1 MPGNNRVFYGC
12 LGIGQCGS
20 GPMSGIISAKY
31 SLNREINHIF
41 APGKTNPI
49 ATYGAMPNIEI
60 SYTQYLSSFT
70 SLASENG
77 LNNFTGFDMMV
88 GSDSSTSNP
97 NLNKTIR
104 GSFMLLNSITYNLG
118 INSPFTVEKS
128 YSGYSKPAGGPGGT
142 LPASTANVLRRQSF
156 NGTLPSQIA
165 ETSPQNISASFKI
178 NRDFIGEFGTRKPYA
193 SYIRFPIE
201 SSCTFE
207 VLTKELD
214 QYVIDAMQ
222 SACQNPQTYSQDIV
236 LSLCGNLGSIT
247 IKKAYLTS
255 LSYSGGDAGS
265 NDNQTLSVTYTGYAS
280 PDNITPVLIL
290 PDEDPCG

>member
-31 SLNREINHIF
+31 SLSREVSNIF
-41 APGKTNPI
+41 APGKSSPA

-60 SYTQYLSSFT
+60 SYTKYLTSFAP
-70 SLASENG
+70 LAQEDG
-77 LNNFTGFDMMV
+77 LNSFVGFDMMV
-88 GSDSSTSNP
+88 GSDSSSSNP

-104 GSFMLLNSITYNLG
+104 GSFMLLSSITYNLG

-128 YSGYSKPAGGPGGT
+128 YIGYSKPAGGPGGT
-142 LPASTANVLRRQSF
+142 LPPSTAKVLMRQSF
-156 NGTLPSQIA
+156 NGTLPTQIA
-165 ETSPQNISASFKI
+165 NTSPQNISVSFKI
-178 NRDFIGEFGTRKPYA
+178 NRDFIGEFATRKPYA

-207 VLTKELD
+207 LLTKDLD
-214 QYVIDAMQ
+214 NYILDAMD
-222 SACQNPQTYSQDIV
+222 SACKNPQTYAQDIV

-255 LSYSGGDAGS
+255 LNYSGGDAGS
-265 NDNQTLSVTYTGYAS
+265 QDNQTLSVTYTGYAS